1 MQIKLLIVDDDL
13 EIINTLSKTFTTMLQ
28 GYLVLT
34 ATSANAGLSML
45 KEQHPDVVILDVR
58 LGPESGMNLL
68 EDFYGYL
75 ESRRIQT
82 KPRFIVITAYPD
94 EEVKKLALEKYKV
107 DAFLMKPF
115 SPSDIRRQVMESII
129 KILETEQKNLS
140 MWVKQTEKEFQNK
153 KDLVD
158 KKIREGLG
166 EMGKGEPSGET

>member
-13 EIINTLSKTFTTMLQ
+13 EIINTLSKTFTTILQ

-75 ESRRIQT
+75 EAKRIQV
-82 KPRFIVITAYPD
+82 KPRFIVITAYPE
-94 EEVKKLALEKYKV
+94 EEVKKMALEKYKV

-115 SPSDIRRQVMESII
+115 KPAEIRQKVMEAII

-140 MWVKQTEKEFQNK
+140 MYVRQAEKELEDRKN
-153 KDLVD
+153 LVARR
-158 KKIREGLG
+158 IRDES
-166 EMGKGEPSGET
+166 KGMQGGG